1 MSCKPKTFVSCHDT
15 TISRH
20 ATCLYITILTSL
32 FRLLCPTIAL
42 SPEEQVRDTLEVLLH
57 YYTQALSIKAVA
69 REVAVICLVVDI
81 NGKVAIGEEQILD
94 VEVANETGCG
104 IIVVTIAEL
113 TVYEQTVVKQTTRK
127 QSFVFSIIEALSSSR
142 NIGTEIPVVVINHIA
157 QYGIYLLTYSLRKLC
172 IASEVWLY
180 CGVLPSALLLF

>member
-1 MSCKPKTFVSCHDT
+1 MHKSGIPIDVIFAF
-15 TISRH
+15 TISSPSLCFL
-20 ATCLYITILTSL
+20 CLIT
-32 FRLLCPTIAL
+32 L

-81 NGKVAIGEEQILD
+81 NGKVTIGEEQILD

-127 QSFVFSIIEALSSSR
+127 QSFVFGIVETFCSGRDIS
-142 NIGTEIPVVVINHIA
+142 TEIPVVVVYHVA
-157 QYGIYLLTYSLRKLC
+157 KYGIYLLAYSTAQETLHRK
-172 IASEVWLY
+172 
-180 CGVLPSALLLF
+180 

>member
-1 MSCKPKTFVSCHDT
+1 MASIKKAQEIFSNDRLGD
-15 TISRH
+15 I
-20 ATCLYITILTSL
+20 TCRLSL
-32 FRLLCPTIAL
+32 FCLLCSIAL

-113 TVYEQTVVKQTTRK
+113 TVYEQTVDRK
-127 QSFVFSIIEALSSSR
+127 S
-142 NIGTEIPVVVINHIA
+142 VV
-157 QYGIYLLTYSLRKLC
+157 
-172 IASEVWLY
+172 
-180 CGVLPSALLLF
+180 